1 MLITPLDD
9 DDVVSPIADHVP
21 AFIVVLAFVLELDLV
36 TWSLGAVDT
45 DVHDVCAWKE
55 DKIGM
60 SKVSMQ
66 PKIFLSRSHNAV

>member
-60 SKVSMQ
+60 SNKYAAKNISK
-66 PKIFLSRSHNAV
+66 PLT